1 MQTDTEIGVSERL
14 TIEQRNRAGVIVL
27 VEEARDV
34 VDRAASIVVEA
45 AWIVES
51 VARDI
56 AESTFSTVESAF
68 RTVETTIILAKVPD
82 ILGNA
87 TSGLVMAAALQFGP
101 VVGLRI
107 LIEVRR
113 ILVAVR

>member
-1 MQTDTEIGVSERL
+1 MQTDTEISVSERL
-14 TIEQRNRAGVIVL
+14 TIEQRDRAGVIVL
-27 VEEARDV
+27 VEGARVV
-34 VDRAASIVVEA
+34 VDRASSTVVEA

-56 AESTFSTVESAF
+56 VESAFSTVESAF
-68 RTVETTIILAKVPD
+68 RTVEATMILAKILD
-82 ILGNA
+82 IPGNA
-87 TSGLVMAAALQFGP
+87 TSGLVMAAALQCGP

-107 LIEVRR
+107 LVEVCR